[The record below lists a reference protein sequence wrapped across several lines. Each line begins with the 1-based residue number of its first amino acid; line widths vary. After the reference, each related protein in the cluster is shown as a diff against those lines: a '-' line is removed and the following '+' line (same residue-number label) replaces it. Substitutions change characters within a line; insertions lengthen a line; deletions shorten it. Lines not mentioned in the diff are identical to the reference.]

1 MDTKKLRQKILDLA
15 IRGKLV
21 PQDPNDEPASVLL
34 ERIRAEKEQLIKEG
48 KIKRS
53 KKSAATDKSHYEN
66 MPFEIPESWCWCT
79 LSELCI
85 FLSRGKS
92 PKYSDERLFPV
103 FAQKC
108 NLKDGGISLDQ
119 ARFLDPSTIGKW
131 GDDYKLKS
139 GDVLVN
145 STGTGTVGRTRLFDE
160 CCLGEYPFVVP
171 DSHISVARTVAEIDS
186 FYIWAI
192 LSSNWGQQY
201 LEDNLAGSTNQ
212 KELYIGVLENM
223 LIPLPP
229 KNEQKKI
236 AKEIARW
243 EKYVDNIDVV
253 KEKLSNY
260 IKQTKSKILDL
271 AISGKLVPQD
281 PNDEPAIEL
290 LKRINPDFQPCDN
303 SHYENIEFDIPQNWV
318 WATIGDIFEHNTGKA
333 LNASNPNGTMLDYI
347 TTSNLYWDR
356 FELSIIKQ
364 MPFTESEIERC
375 IVRKGDLLIC
385 EGGDVGRAAIWD
397 YDYNIMIQNHIH
409 RLRGK
414 VDICTRYFFYLF
426 MHYKLHNLIGG
437 KGVAIQGLSSRDLHN
452 LIIPVPSLKEQ
463 YDIASS
469 IDLYFSKLDMI
480 TAEL

>member
-1 MDTKKLRQKILDLA
+1 MFIPDNGDAYKVYEQKNA
-15 IRGKLV
+15 IQKDSNLGHYFISGEKFQELKGFEV
-21 PQDPNDEPASVLL
+21 LPNDIIVSCAGTIGETYIMPSDIRSGIINQALMIIRLHNIDITPFYLL
-34 ERIRAEKEQLIKEG
+34 YFDFILKNEAG
-48 KIKRS
+48 
-53 KKSAATDKSHYEN
+53 
-66 MPFEIPESWCWCT
+66 
-79 LSELCI
+79 
-85 FLSRGKS
+85 
-92 PKYSDERLFPV
+92 
-103 FAQKC
+103 
-108 NLKDGGISLDQ
+108 KDGKGTAIKNIPPFD
-119 ARFLDPSTIGKW
+119 I
-131 GDDYKLKS
+131 LK
-139 GDVLVN
+139 N
-145 STGTGTVGRTRLFDE
+145 
-160 CCLGEYPFVVP
+160 Y
-171 DSHISVARTVAEIDS
+171 
-186 FYIWAI
+186 W
-192 LSSNWGQQY
+192 
-201 LEDNLAGSTNQ
+201 
-212 KELYIGVLENM
+212 
-223 LIPLPP
+223 IPLPP
-229 KNEQKKI
+229 LAEQDRI
-236 AKEIARW
+236 IKEVALWQRLI
-243 EKYVDNIDVV
+243 DSIDGNIEDIF
-253 KEKLSNY
+253 KLS
-260 IKQTKSKILDL
+260 KKTKSKILDL

-290 LKRINPDFQPCDN
+290 LKRINPAFKPCDN
-303 SHYENIEFDIPQNWV
+303 SHYENIEFDIPKNWV

-364 MPFTESEIERC
+364 MSFTESEIERC

>member
-1 MDTKKLRQKILDLA
+1 MKDHTVLLSSLKYIDEDVFAEIKNYTISSNDLYLTIA
-15 IRGKLV
+15 GTIGDVGLV
-21 PQDPNDEPASVLL
+21 P
-34 ERIRAEKEQLIKEG
+34 AELDGANLTENAAKLTDIKC
-48 KIKRS
+48 S
-53 KKSAATDKSHYEN
+53 K
-66 MPFEIPESWCWCT
+66 
-79 LSELCI
+79 
-85 FLSRGKS
+85 
-92 PKYSDERLFPV
+92 
-103 FAQKC
+103 
-108 NLKDGGISLDQ
+108 
-119 ARFLDPSTIGKW
+119 
-131 GDDYKLKS
+131 
-139 GDVLVN
+139 
-145 STGTGTVGRTRLFDE
+145 
-160 CCLGEYPFVVP
+160 
-171 DSHISVARTVAEIDS
+171 
-186 FYIWAI
+186 
-192 LSSNWGQQY
+192 QY
-201 LEDNLAGSTNQ
+201 LMYVLMSSIAQDHFCSRFHQVAQPKLSLETASST
-212 KELYIGVLENM
+212 

-229 KNEQKKI
+229 YREQLRI
-236 AKEIARW
+236 AEGLDRW
-243 EKYVDNIDVV
+243 LGVVVSVEDDLSELTNYVR
-253 KEKLSNY
+253 K
-260 IKQTKSKILDL
+260 TKSKILDH

-290 LKRINPDFQPCDN
+290 LKRINPDFEPCDN
-303 SHYENIEFDIPQNWV
+303 SHYGNIEFDIPQNWV

-452 LIIPVPSLKEQ
+452 LIIPVPSFKEQ

>member
-66 MPFEIPESWCWCT
+66 VPFEIPESWCWCT

-92 PKYSDERLFPV
+92 PKYSEERLFPV

-108 NLKDGGISLDQ
+108 NLKDGGISLGQ

-131 GDDYKLKS
+131 GEDYKLKS

-171 DSHISVARTVAEIDS
+171 DSHISVVRTVAEIDS

-212 KELYIGVLENM
+212 KELYIGVLEDM

-253 KEKLSNY
+253 KEELSNY

-271 AISGKLVPQD
+271 AISGKLVSQD

-290 LKRINPDFQPCDN
+290 LKRINPGFKPCDN

-318 WATIGDIFEHNTGKA
+318 WATIGDVFEHNTGKA

>member
-1 MDTKKLRQKILDLA
+1 
-15 IRGKLV
+15 
-21 PQDPNDEPASVLL
+21 
-34 ERIRAEKEQLIKEG
+34 
-48 KIKRS
+48 
-53 KKSAATDKSHYEN
+53 
-66 MPFEIPESWCWCT
+66 MPFEIPESWCWTT
-79 LSELCI
+79 LGELCSI
-85 FLSRGKS
+85 KGGKRLPKGKS
-92 PKYSDERLFPV
+92 FADTITPHIYIRVTDMKDHTVLLSSLKYIDGDV
-103 FAQKC
+103 FAEIK
-108 NLKDGGISLDQ
+108 NYTISSNDLYLTI
-119 ARFLDPSTIGKW
+119 AGTIGDV
-131 GDDYKLKS
+131 GLVPAELDGANLTENAAKLTDIKCS
-139 GDVLVN
+139 K
-145 STGTGTVGRTRLFDE
+145 
-160 CCLGEYPFVVP
+160 
-171 DSHISVARTVAEIDS
+171 
-186 FYIWAI
+186 
-192 LSSNWGQQY
+192 QY
-201 LEDNLAGSTNQ
+201 LMYVLMSSIAQDHFCSRFHQVAQPKLSLETASST
-212 KELYIGVLENM
+212 

-229 KNEQKKI
+229 YREQLRI
-236 AKEIARW
+236 AEELDRW
-243 EKYVDNIDVV
+243 LGVVVSVEDDLSELTNYVR
-253 KEKLSNY
+253 K
-260 IKQTKSKILDL
+260 TKSKILDL

-281 PNDEPAIEL
+281 PDDEPAIEL
-290 LKRINPDFQPCDN
+290 LKRINPDFEPCDN

-318 WATIGDIFEHNTGKA
+318 WATIGDVFEHNTGKA

>member
-1 MDTKKLRQKILDLA
+1 
-15 IRGKLV
+15 
-21 PQDPNDEPASVLL
+21 
-34 ERIRAEKEQLIKEG
+34 
-48 KIKRS
+48 
-53 KKSAATDKSHYEN
+53 
-66 MPFEIPESWCWCT
+66 MPFEIPESWCWCK
-79 LSELCI
+79 LS
-85 FLSRGKS
+85 
-92 PKYSDERLFPV
+92 DV
-103 FAQKC
+103 C
-108 NLKDGGISLDQ
+108 NFESGYAFS
-119 ARFLDPSTIGKW
+119 S
-131 GDDYKLKS
+131 DDYKDKGTPLVRISNIQDGLVSLDNCVYIEGDIDKRFIINNGDLLIAMSGATTGKMGVYQYDCPALLNQRVGNIKVNTSLLLQKYRDYFMQSQGDLILKLS
-139 GDVLVN
+139 YGGAQPNVSAKIISD
-145 STGTGTVGRTRLFDE
+145 LFIPIPSLNE
-160 CCLGEYPFVVP
+160 QEK
-171 DSHISVARTVAEIDS
+171 IVAEIEKWFGFIDE
-186 FYIWAI
+186 IENGKI
-192 LSSNWGQQY
+192 E
-201 LEDNLAGSTNQ
+201 LESH
-212 KELYIGVLENM
+212 I
-223 LIPLPP
+223 
-229 KNEQKKI
+229 KK
-236 AKEIARW
+236 
-243 EKYVDNIDVV
+243 
-253 KEKLSNY
+253 
-260 IKQTKSKILDL
+260 TKSKILDL

-290 LKRINPDFQPCDN
+290 LKRINPDFEPCDN

-318 WATIGDIFEHNTGKA
+318 WATIGDVFEHNTGKA